1 MGHEGKVVIITG
13 AGKGIGKGTALEFAK
28 AGAKVVLVGGRQESI
43 EAVKKEISAL
53 GQDAMTVVADVSKW
67 NDVESMAKT
76 VVEAHGR
83 IDVLVN
89 NAGIAAATKAP
100 SWSMPTLELDDD
112 EWDGVM
118 NVNLKGQFHC
128 AKAVM
133 PRMMEQKSGAI
144 VNLSSNTAFTPSV
157 GSAAY
162 IASKAGIMALTRVL
176 AKELG
181 KYNIRV
187 NCVAPGLTI
196 TPMQDSVPQEA
207 LDMVAKMIPLGRAG
221 YPADIARA
229 ILFFASD
236 DLFITGQTLLVD
248 GGSTMR

>member
-1 MGHEGKVVIITG
+1 MSLAGKVVIVTG
-13 AGKGIGKGTALEFAK
+13 AGKGIGRGTAVEFAK
-28 AGAKVVLVGGRQESI
+28 AGAKVVLVGGRPESI
-43 EAVKKEISAL
+43 EEVKKEISAFS
-53 GQDAMTVVADVSKW
+53 DKTVTAVADVSKW
-67 NDVESMAKT
+67 DDVRKMARKT
-76 VVEAHGR
+76 IETFGR

-89 NAGIAAATKAP
+89 NAGIAAATKAA
-100 SWSMPTLELDDD
+100 SWNMPTLELDDD

-133 PRMMEQKSGAI
+133 PQMMEQKDGAI
-144 VNLSSNTAFTPSV
+144 INLSSTTAFRPGV

-181 KYNIRV
+181 GYNIRV

-196 TPMQDSVPQEA
+196 TPMQNSMPKEA
-207 LDMVAKMIPLGRAG
+207 IDMASKMIPLGRPG
-221 YPADIARA
+221 YPADIAKA

-236 DLFITGQTLLVD
+236 GLFATGQTLVVD
-248 GGSTMR
+248 GGGTMH